1 MKNYVKEIN
10 SDKPLSLDAL
20 KGEGGTSRYDELEE
34 INNPDFVSKSFRSSS
49 DAKARKQKKAVEIE
63 DINELHIAPQP
74 PPDISVTSLEEKK
87 KRTHLHENFL
97 KEDQTQRKMRWIKRL
112 YSLRQR
118 ALRDE
123 PAMEIG

>member
-1 MKNYVKEIN
+1 LNFLHFRV
-10 SDKPLSLDAL
+10 L
-20 KGEGGTSRYDELEE
+20 GEGGTSRYDELEE

-87 KRTHLHENFL
+87 KRTHLHENVSYVCP
-97 KEDQTQRKMRWIKRL
+97 I
-112 YSLRQR
+112 SLSVVP
-118 ALRDE
+118 LS
-123 PAMEIG
+123 